1 MEDSDGNVVFSYIQ
15 RNETISSISFGTE
28 SEGFLPIHVKTK
40 EHVRAAYRQVQM
52 INAVFTV
59 VYVIE
64 VLAVLFA
71 YFLLRTPKKSAHSA

>member
-1 MEDSDGNVVFSYIQ
+1 
-15 RNETISSISFGTE
+15 
-28 SEGFLPIHVKTK
+28 
-40 EHVRAAYRQVQM
+40 M

>member
-1 MEDSDGNVVFSYIQ
+1 MVSSKERFPDSS
-15 RNETISSISFGTE
+15 NETISSIAFGTE

-71 YFLLRTPKKSAHSA
+71 YFLLRSPKKSAHSA